1 MVLRNSYLQGC
12 WEIVRHRID
21 VSKLFGE
28 GCYLI
33 YFDNAATTWPKPP
46 EVWQAMEHCIKSVG
60 ANPGRSGHQM
70 AVRAARLVDEAREQL
85 SLLFNISN
93 PDRIVFTLNATEA
106 LNLAIKGLLKPGD
119 HVITSSMEHNA
130 VTRPLYLLQEKGVE
144 VTKVACARD
153 GSIRV
158 TDINSAVKQNTVAII
173 ITHASNVTGT
183 LMPLAE
189 IGQLAKRKKLRLI
202 VDAAQTAGVFN
213 LDVPFMNIHLLA
225 FTGHK
230 GLYGPTGTGGLYL
243 ADGLELETLKEG
255 GTGSMSQIPDQ
266 PDLLPER
273 YESGTLN
280 TVGISGLAA
289 GLKFV
294 RNEGTEKIR
303 QYEMNLTSRFLAGA
317 KKVKGLKVY
326 GPEELYERAPVV
338 AFSLAGKNS
347 GRVGILLDQEYNIA
361 CRAGLHCAPDAH
373 RTLGTLENKLV
384 RFSFSYFNKEEEIDS
399 AVRALMEIAA
409 LPNERF
415 AEVKNS
421 PCGC

>member
-1 MVLRNSYLQGC
+1 M
-12 WEIVRHRID
+12 
-21 VSKLFGE
+21 
-28 GCYLI
+28 I

-60 ANPGRSGHQM
+60 ANPGRSGHRM
-70 AVRAARLVDEAREQL
+70 ALQAGRLVDEAREQL

-130 VTRPLYLLQEKGVE
+130 VTRPLHLLQGKGVE
-144 VTKVACARD
+144 VTKVACAGD

-225 FTGHK
+225 FPGHK

-243 ADGLELETLKEG
+243 VDGLELETLKEG
-255 GTGSMSQIPDQ
+255 NRQYVTSSGPARPIT
-266 PDLLPER
+266 
-273 YESGTLN
+273 GTLRKRYIKCCGPIR
-280 TVGISGLAA
+280 TSSRAKIC
-289 GLKFV
+289 
-294 RNEGTEKIR
+294 EK
-303 QYEMNLTSRFLAGA
+303 
-317 KKVKGLKVY
+317 
-326 GPEELYERAPVV
+326 
-338 AFSLAGKNS
+338 
-347 GRVGILLDQEYNIA
+347 
-361 CRAGLHCAPDAH
+361 
-373 RTLGTLENKLV
+373 
-384 RFSFSYFNKEEEIDS
+384 
-399 AVRALMEIAA
+399 
-409 LPNERF
+409 
-415 AEVKNS
+415 
-421 PCGC
+421 